1 MSFSEL
7 GLLPAL
13 CSALDRLQL
22 VTPTPI
28 QAQAIPLALEGK
40 DIVARAQT
48 GTGKTAA
55 FGLPIIQRLASVPR
69 GAAKHRPRALVLTP
83 TRELAVQVMKSLASY
98 ASTTSLD
105 FTAIYGGASMYHQLR
120 DLRRGVDIVVATPGR
135 LIDHL
140 ERGSIDLSA
149 IQVLALDEA
158 DRMLDMGFQPALRRI
173 VPLLPASR
181 QTLLFSATLSQAVV
195 SLVQAFTTNPVR
207 VDVSEDQVVAATVTH
222 HVHAVATDRK
232 RALLTHLLTGTGEQ
246 ALVFCKTKHG
256 SDHVGDHLERAGMN
270 VAVIH
275 GDKSQG
281 QRNRAL
287 AAFKDGRVDVLVA
300 TDVAARGLDI
310 AHLPLVVNYDLPLV
324 PEDYV
329 HRVGRTGRAG
339 REGRAVSIVSTGD
352 GRLLRDIEK
361 LLPVPLAHVAVEGF
375 EAVPLGGGG
384 HGRGPQRRGNGGPG
398 PRGAGHGGRPRF
410 QHRKGASPRRHVA
423 PAIA

>member
-1 MSFSEL
+1 
-7 GLLPAL
+7 
-13 CSALDRLQL
+13 
-22 VTPTPI
+22 
-28 QAQAIPLALEGK
+28 
-40 DIVARAQT
+40 
-48 GTGKTAA
+48 
-55 FGLPIIQRLASVPR
+55 
-69 GAAKHRPRALVLTP
+69 
-83 TRELAVQVMKSLASY
+83 
-98 ASTTSLD
+98 
-105 FTAIYGGASMYHQLR
+105 
-120 DLRRGVDIVVATPGR
+120 
-135 LIDHL
+135 
-140 ERGSIDLSA
+140 
-149 IQVLALDEA
+149 
-158 DRMLDMGFQPALRRI
+158 MLN
-173 VPLLPASR
+173 S
-181 QTLLFSATLSQAVV
+181 
-195 SLVQAFTTNPVR
+195 
-207 VDVSEDQVVAATVTH
+207 
-222 HVHAVATDRK
+222 
-232 RALLTHLLTGTGEQ
+232 
-246 ALVFCKTKHG
+246 
-256 SDHVGDHLERAGMN
+256 
-270 VAVIH
+270 
-275 GDKSQG
+275 
-281 QRNRAL
+281 L